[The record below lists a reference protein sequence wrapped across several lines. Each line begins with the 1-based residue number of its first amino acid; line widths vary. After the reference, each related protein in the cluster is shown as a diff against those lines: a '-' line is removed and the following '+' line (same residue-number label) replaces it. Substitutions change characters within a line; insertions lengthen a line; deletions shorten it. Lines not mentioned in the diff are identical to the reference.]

1 MTTRLL
7 LDAAHPEE
15 TRVVIVRG
23 SRLEDFDYESSTK
36 TQLRGNIYLAKVTR
50 VEPSLQA
57 AFVDYGGNRHGFL
70 AFSEIHP
77 DYYQIP
83 VADREKLLAAEA
95 EAAEREAQQA
105 AAEDAAAGATSSP
118 PPDDTGGAG
127 TIETIGGE
135 QRSADAEAGA
145 PIATPTEPA
154 PPSAGPNVTGE
165 AAFYVPPA
173 PDAVEPP
180 VPETSGELAAP
191 PTDESAAVAEAPPPT
206 ADDGVA
212 SRPERSG
219 PRSDERISDAGS
231 SDDDDEAQRRRRRM
245 RMLRSYRIQEVIKRR
260 QILLVQVVKEERGN
274 KGAALTTYLSL
285 AGRYCVLMP
294 NTARGGGIS
303 RKIVDGTDRR
313 RLKSVVGELEVPKG
327 MGLIVRTAGAE
338 RSRAEIKRDYEY
350 LLRVWENVRDLTLK
364 STAPCLVYEEANL
377 IKRAIRD
384 SYSKD
389 IDEILVEG
397 EEAYKNAK
405 NFMRLLMPS
414 HAKRV
419 KRYEER
425 VPLFQR
431 YQVEEQFDAMHSP
444 QVRLKGGGYIVIN
457 PTEAL
462 VSIDVNS
469 GRATKERN
477 IEETALQTNLEAADE
492 VARHL
497 RLRDLGGLIVIDFID
512 MNDPRHNRA
521 VEKRLKDALKAD
533 RARIQVGRISGF
545 GLLEMSRQRQRP
557 SLLEAS
563 TKSCEHCGG
572 TGYVRSTESTA
583 LHVLRVIESEG
594 MKKAGGEVTVHV
606 ATPVAIYLLNQ
617 KRSAIARI
625 ESIYGVRVFMAGDD
639 TLIPPQTRIER
650 TMTSTAPLPATAA
663 IQADGIAERPPVA
676 DSAGAVAAADDESAD
691 EAAAETEAEAPVEAG
706 ERDERPAR
714 DFDRDRDRHRD
725 RGRHRRDRHRRDRDR
740 HRDRPPEQQGQG
752 PQQQQQPQQQPRPHE
767 GQPHGPRPEGEGGDG
782 QRKRRRRGKRGGRRR
797 RRGGDRGEG
806 YPRDQHQPMQTGSA
820 DLPQSAPLGDHPIEH
835 HRDAA
840 PDRAPAV
847 AYQPPPMSAESSSAW
862 STTEPAPVP
871 RETYSPSPPRDTY
884 TPPPPRPEPEPQVE
898 SAPPPVSEQ
907 GQEAPAGE
915 TRPARRGWWR
925 RAFE

>member
-15 TRVVIVRG
+15 TRVVVVKG

-83 VADREKLLAAEA
+83 IADREKLLAAEA
-95 EAAEREAQQA
+95 EAAEREAQQTAAEEAAAGETSIMPRADDASGAAAIETLGGEYRSA
-105 AAEDAAAGATSSP
+105 AAESDESG
-118 PPDDTGGAG
+118 
-127 TIETIGGE
+127 
-135 QRSADAEAGA
+135 
-145 PIATPTEPA
+145 ATPTETE
-154 PPSAGPNVTGE
+154 PPSADPLVSGE
-165 AAFYVPPA
+165 AAFYA
-173 PDAVEPP
+173 PLA
-180 VPETSGELAAP
+180 PESTETQAPGTEGEFAARS
-191 PTDESAAVAEAPPPT
+191 TEESAAGADAPQPAAE
-206 ADDGVA
+206 DGVA
-212 SRPERSG
+212 SRPEPAG
-219 PRSDERISDAGS
+219 PRSDDRISDAGA
-231 SDDDDEAQRRRRRM
+231 SDDDDEAHRRRRRM
-245 RMLRSYRIQEVIKRR
+245 RMMRSYRIQEVIKRR

-405 NFMRLLMPS
+405 NFMRMLMPS

-521 VEKRLKDALKAD
+521 VEKRLKDALKVD

-545 GLLEMSRQRQRP
+545 GLLEMSRQRLRP

-563 TKSCEHCGG
+563 TKACEHCGG

-583 LHVLRVIESEG
+583 LHVLRVIEGEG
-594 MKKAGGEVTVHV
+594 MKKAGGEITVHV

-625 ESIYGVRVFMAGDD
+625 ESTYGVRVFMAGDD
-639 TLIPPQTRIER
+639 SLIPPQTRIER
-650 TMTSTAPLPATAA
+650 TMTSTLPPPPPVA
-663 IQADGIAERPPVA
+663 IQADGIAERPPA
-676 DSAGAVAAADDESAD
+676 AEGAIPAAATDEDRED
-691 EAAAETEAEAPVEAG
+691 EAAAEDEVESEVDAEAG
-706 ERDERPAR
+706 ERADRPER
-714 DFDRDRDRHRD
+714 DFDRDRHRD
-725 RGRHRRDRHRRDRDR
+725 GGRRRRDRHRRGRDRDR
-740 HRDRPPEQQGQG
+740 DRSRDHDRPPEPGQVV
-752 PQQQQQPQQQPRPHE
+752 QQQPQQPRPHE
-767 GQPHGPRPEGEGGDG
+767 GQPQGPRPEGEGGDG

-806 YPRDQHQPMQTGSA
+806 FPRDQHQPMQTGSA

-835 HRDAA
+835 HRDQA

-847 AYQPPPMSAESSSAW
+847 AYQPPPMNAESRPAW
-862 STTEPAPVP
+862 SAPEPAPAS
-871 RETYSPSPPRDTY
+871 RETYTPPRETY
-884 TPPPPRPEPEPQVE
+884 TPPPPRPEPEPRIE
-898 SAPPPVSEQ
+898 SAPPPMSE
-907 GQEAPAGE
+907 QEAPAGE
-915 TRPARRGWWR
+915 TKPARKGWWR